1 MVASNREIMAN
12 FSEVS
17 HSASFLLKFWSGA
30 FEMHKHLFIHIF
42 QMLIYLIHVL
52 SQIIVN

>member
-30 FEMHKHLFIHIF
+30 FEMHKYLFIHIF